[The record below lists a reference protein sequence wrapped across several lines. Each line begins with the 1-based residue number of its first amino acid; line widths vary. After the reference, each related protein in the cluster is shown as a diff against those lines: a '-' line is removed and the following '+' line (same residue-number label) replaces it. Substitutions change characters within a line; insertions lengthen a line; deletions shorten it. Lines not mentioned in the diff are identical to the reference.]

1 MLKLILLVCAV
12 MAATI
17 AVSSASYLYPQVQV
31 AQPLWGG
38 YLHGAPWIGN
48 IINPY
53 SYGGVVGGYKGYGY

>member
-1 MLKLILLVCAV
+1 MFKLILLVCAV

-17 AVSSASYLYPQVQV
+17 AVSSAYVYPQVQV